1 MGTMAAPPRKPV
13 SNEPDDFTSGGLIND
28 IDVTIK
34 SLRYT
39 LDKPENYTFDD
50 RVFLHMEMVSADGVE
65 HDQFWAAGNNEDFVP
80 SQDGGF
86 LLPLK
91 DRTTQSKSSNAFDL
105 LNSFRVNGGL
115 PKGKLNEPGG
125 VGVLVG
131 TNFHIIQVPAKHR
144 EGLAGSDTTK
154 TGQTRTVAVCSKVN
168 SYPWDKGAGKGKA
181 RTPAAAAGASST
193 PATSA
198 SAAPAATD
206 NGGSDDEKVA
216 AFVKAILEEAGSE
229 GILHKTTD
237 PRLTQTT
244 LKVKVFKAI
253 SGKADKTFR
262 DEATRIVQDENW
274 LAANGFMVDGD
285 RVYLIP

>member
-28 IDVTIK
+28 LDVEIK

-50 RVFLHMEMVSADGVE
+50 RVFLHMEMVSSDGVE

-115 PKGKLNEPGG
+115 PKGKLNEPGVG
-125 VGVLVG
+125 VRVLVG

-144 EGLAGSDTTK
+144 EGLAGASDTTK

-168 SYPWDKGAGKGKA
+168 SYPWDKAGAGKPKA
-181 RTPAAAAGASST
+181 RATAPAAASSAPTAAVPTAS
-193 PATSA
+193 
-198 SAAPAATD
+198 D
-206 NGGSDDEKVA
+206 DGGTDDEKVA
-216 AFVKAILEEAGSE
+216 AFVKAIVEKAGSE
-229 GILHKTTD
+229 GVLLTSTD
-237 PRLTQTT
+237 PKLKGTT
-244 LKVKVFKAI
+244 LPVMLFKTI
-253 SGKADKTFR
+253 GTQMPK
-262 DEATRIVQDENW
+262 EARSAATATVQDENW
-274 LAANGFMVDGD
+274 LAANGFLVEEG
-285 RVYLIP
+285 RVYLMP